1 LTGFGVGAII
11 FGPMRFKFRVIVMP
25 KRDLLDPQGRAVA
38 GVLRDMG
45 VRVEDVR
52 VGKSINLIVEA
63 ESEEEAERTVDRI
76 ARDVL
81 SNPIIEDYTVQRL

>member
-1 LTGFGVGAII
+1 
-11 FGPMRFKFRVIVMP
+11 MRFKFRVIVMP